1 MRMCNTGQM
10 LFDDYDRTRTPAAY
24 RAWERHKR
32 GCGECSENRTTY
44 RVISKR
50 VLPDGRTVMEVVR
63 S

>member
-1 MRMCNTGQM
+1 MRMCNLGQQ
-10 LFDDYDRTRTPAAY
+10 LFDDYCTSDNPHAY

-32 GCGECSENRTTY
+32 GCGECGGNRTTY

-63 S
+63 